1 MLGPL
6 LFLVYI
12 NDLIVGMKS
21 DARIFADDTSL
32 FVIVDD
38 PVTAY
43 ETLSHDLGLVED
55 WAYQWRMSFNPDPSK
70 PPIEIFFSTKHNP
83 PVHPPLLF
91 NGIMVKRVDEHKH
104 KHKHLG
110 LTLDKKL

>member
-12 NDLIVGMKS
+12 NDLIAGMKS

-38 PVTAY
+38 PVSAH
-43 ETLSHDLGLVED
+43 ETLSHDLGLVQD
-55 WAYQWRMSFNPDPSK
+55 WAYQWRVSFNPDPSK
-70 PPIEIFFSTKHNP
+70 PPI
-83 PVHPPLLF
+83 
-91 NGIMVKRVDEHKH
+91 
-104 KHKHLG
+104 
-110 LTLDKKL
+110 